1 MTFLRNNLNY
11 FSALILF
18 LYVAPFI
25 VLGQDSFVLIHD
37 MLDHHISKYKT
48 LAESGLIFA
57 NSNNQLDM
65 YMNAPRVAFGNEI
78 KFVFWLFYLFEP
90 FNAYVINQILIR
102 VIAFIGMLVLLNRYV
117 FEQKNHE
124 FSTFISLIFSLLPFY
139 ATSGISVAGLPLVT
153 YIFLNIRAG
162 IDSYKDWLGL
172 VIFPLYSSLVFSMM
186 FYIIFLGFVWFFDIY
201 RRQLNS
207 RFTISI
213 FLVSFIFLIVNY
225 RLVEAFF
232 FGVDFTS
239 HRVEMGIVGDS
250 IGFFDAIIKAA
261 KHFIIGQY
269 HAHSLHIIFLP
280 LVSLIFFVNIF
291 TKNRDELFI
300 GLFTNHS

>member
-1 MTFLRNNLNY
+1 
-11 FSALILF
+11 
-18 LYVAPFI
+18 
-25 VLGQDSFVLIHD
+25 

-124 FSTFISLIFSLLPFY
+124 FSTFISLIFSLLPFTNFWY
-139 ATSGISVAGLPLVT
+139 KCCRTALVT

-162 IDSYKDWLGL
+162 IDHIK
-172 VIFPLYSSLVFSMM
+172 
-186 FYIIFLGFVWFFDIY
+186 
-201 RRQLNS
+201 
-207 RFTISI
+207 
-213 FLVSFIFLIVNY
+213 
-225 RLVEAFF
+225 
-232 FGVDFTS
+232 
-239 HRVEMGIVGDS
+239 
-250 IGFFDAIIKAA
+250 IG
-261 KHFIIGQY
+261 
-269 HAHSLHIIFLP
+269 
-280 LVSLIFFVNIF
+280 
-291 TKNRDELFI
+291 
-300 GLFTNHS
+300 